1 LKRVYFS
8 LGSNVGAREANLKAA
23 VQGLEDARVNV
34 LRTSPV
40 YETEPMENTKQAWF
54 LNLVVEGETKLMPLQ
69 LLQRTLRIE
78 KEMGRARRI
87 PKGPRIIDI
96 DILLFGHT
104 VMNSKELEIPHPR
117 MTERRFVLVPLADL
131 NPDIRHPLTGKTV
144 REMLDAAPPGI
155 VRPIAPK

>member
-1 LKRVYFS
+1 LKKVYLS

-23 VQGLEDARVNV
+23 VQGLEAARVNV
-34 LRTSPV
+34 LRASPV

-54 LNLVVEGETKLMPLQ
+54 LNLVIEGETKLMPLQ
-69 LLQRTLRIE
+69 LLERTLRIE
-78 KEMGRARRI
+78 RDLGRVRRI

-131 NPDIRHPLTGKTV
+131 DPGIRHPLTGKTV
-144 REMLDAAPPGI
+144 LEMLDAAPPGI
-155 VRPIAPK
+155 VRPAKK

>member
-1 LKRVYFS
+1 LKKVYLS
-8 LGSNVGAREANLKAA
+8 LGSNIGAREANLKAA
-23 VQGLEDARVNV
+23 VRGLEAARVNV
-34 LRTSPV
+34 LRASPV

-69 LLQRTLRIE
+69 LLERTLRIE
-78 KEMGRARRI
+78 RELGRVRRI

-117 MTERRFVLVPLADL
+117 MAERRFVLVPLADL
-131 NPDIRHPLTGKTV
+131 DPEIRHPLTGKTV
-144 REMLDAAPPGI
+144 REMLEAAPPGI
-155 VRPIAPK
+155 VRPVK

>member
-1 LKRVYFS
+1 LKKVYLS

-23 VQGLEDARVNV
+23 VRGLEAARVNV
-34 LRTSPV
+34 LRASPV

-54 LNLVVEGETKLMPLQ
+54 LNLVIEGETKLMPLQ
-69 LLQRTLRIE
+69 LLERTLRIE
-78 KEMGRARRI
+78 RDLGRVRRI

-131 NPDIRHPLTGKTV
+131 DPGIRHPLTGKTV
-144 REMLDAAPPGI
+144 LEMLDAAPPGI
-155 VRPIAPK
+155 VRPAKK

>member
-1 LKRVYFS
+1 LKRVYLS

-23 VQGLEDARVNV
+23 VQGLEAARVNV
-34 LRTSPV
+34 LRASPV

-69 LLQRTLRIE
+69 LLERTLRIE
-78 KEMGRARRI
+78 RNLGRVRRI

-131 NPDIRHPLTGKTV
+131 DPELRHPLTGKTV

-155 VRPIAPK
+155 VRPVK

>member
-1 LKRVYFS
+1 LKRVYLS

-23 VQGLEDARVNV
+23 VQGLEAARVNV
-34 LRTSPV
+34 LRASPV

-69 LLQRTLRIE
+69 LLERTLRIE
-78 KEMGRARRI
+78 RDLGRVRRI

-104 VMNSKELEIPHPR
+104 VMNSRELEIPHPR

-131 NPDIRHPLTGKTV
+131 DPEIRHPLTGKTV

-155 VRPIAPK
+155 VRPVK

>member
-1 LKRVYFS
+1 
-8 LGSNVGAREANLKAA
+8 
-23 VQGLEDARVNV
+23 
-34 LRTSPV
+34 
-40 YETEPMENTKQAWF
+40 
-54 LNLVVEGETKLMPLQ
+54 MPLQ

-78 KEMGRARRI
+78 KEMGRVRRI

-131 NPDIRHPLTGKTV
+131 DPEIRHPLTGKTV

-155 VRPIAPK
+155 VRPVK